1 MLLFCSDQST
11 TIHSWISIMFSAS
24 WFETCSSNNRKKE
37 RGLKLQTRGQFKYLQ
52 LKNLLS
58 KSFKKRNNYLN
69 GSSLN
74 VLNLDSSV
82 FGPLVLRNKFIT
94 VVAAGVFVLTKLQIL
109 FVCLCVLLHYC
120 LVQICRLDTD
130 SVSSKAL
137 IWFLKFQQKT
147 SLTVQFNSFLWFI
160 FYNFFMWR
168 IHFHVSLTAPPDVR
182 SIRSVSS

>member
-1 MLLFCSDQST
+1 MLPFCSDQST

-37 RGLKLQTRGQFKYLQ
+37 RGLKLQTRGQFKHLQ

-58 KSFKKRNNYLN
+58 KSFKKRKKFLN

-82 FGPLVLRNKFIT
+82 FGPLVLKNKFIT

-109 FVCLCVLLHYC
+109 FVCVYC
-120 LVQICRLDTD
+120 STTAWLRFAAWLQIY
-130 SVSSKAL
+130 
-137 IWFLKFQQKT
+137 
-147 SLTVQFNSFLWFI
+147 FLWGTYLVFEVPAEDLFNCKVQLFPVI
-160 FYNFFMWR
+160 YFLSFFMWR